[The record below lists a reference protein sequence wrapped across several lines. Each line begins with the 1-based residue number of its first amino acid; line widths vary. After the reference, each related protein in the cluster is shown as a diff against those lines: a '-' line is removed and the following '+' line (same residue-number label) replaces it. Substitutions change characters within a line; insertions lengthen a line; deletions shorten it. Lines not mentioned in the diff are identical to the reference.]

1 MLLYFKNSQWWQAS
15 KSVCL
20 FHLPVFFFY
29 LFFSLFFFLFHA
41 VTFFEHFSFLTF
53 SYLLL
58 LLIPNSR
65 RTCTQEW
72 EQKPVISL
80 KLWTEQGLNK
90 RQLRKRQLREYMSSI
105 YINAFLITNA
115 ALRIVNGTLIQN
127 TWFLGI
133 TAAPCVCRL
142 FSHAKNKRHV
152 LSIYAFVVFIVH
164 KNDIIMQQMHQ
175 HCSYDVDI

>member
-1 MLLYFKNSQWWQAS
+1 MLLYFSCRKIANDGNQA
-15 KSVCL
+15 KVFVCFTFL
-20 FHLPVFFFY
+20 FSFSICSF
-29 LFFSLFFFLFHA
+29 LFFSFFSPDHA
-41 VTFFEHFSFLTF
+41 VFLT
-53 SYLLL
+53 YLLL

-152 LSIYAFVVFIVH
+152 LSIYAFIVFIVH